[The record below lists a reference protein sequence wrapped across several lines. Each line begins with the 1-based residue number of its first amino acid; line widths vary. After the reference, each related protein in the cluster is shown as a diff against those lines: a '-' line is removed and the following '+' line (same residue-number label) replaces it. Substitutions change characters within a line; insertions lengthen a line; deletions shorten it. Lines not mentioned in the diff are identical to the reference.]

1 MVECPPGQVQ
11 YTRNGVTRCRK
22 ARTKGIASNKRNNII
37 KRLNKIIDLLNKKN
51 NFVPISRIPRG
62 VPPPP
67 PPPPPPG
74 QPWTGR
80 KKTNNKPKSPPKP
93 SVRNLMLNE
102 LRKKL
107 ANKKIQ

>member
-22 ARTKGIASNKRNNII
+22 AKTKGVASNKRNNII

-80 KKTNNKPKSPPKP
+80 SKPKSPPKP